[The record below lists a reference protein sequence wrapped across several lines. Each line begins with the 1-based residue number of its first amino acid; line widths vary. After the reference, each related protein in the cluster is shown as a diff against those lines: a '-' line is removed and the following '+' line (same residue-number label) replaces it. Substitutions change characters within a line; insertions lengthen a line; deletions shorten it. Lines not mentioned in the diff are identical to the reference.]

1 MEDLIKDIRFTARS
15 ILRKPLFA
23 AIAVVSL
30 ALGIG
35 ANTAIFSLINEIFLR
50 PLPIE
55 DPARVMAIFAT
66 DEKFDGAGQNPT
78 SHLNWR
84 DLREQNEVFEQVAG
98 YDFVGVSLKAGEEAT
113 IEQAL
118 LVSGNYFDT
127 LGVKPFRGRF
137 FLPEEDG
144 APGAH
149 PVAVLHYGYWSEEL
163 GADDGA
169 VGRTLTING
178 QPFTVIGIA
187 APGFNGVNVGFEP
200 RLWMPMAMNQAIR
213 NDPQFNWYEQRR
225 GLFVNGFGRLR
236 PGVDRETAQANV
248 ALIGERLQ
256 REYPDDNLGRSFAV
270 QPIAE
275 TTVFNRNAVAAGT
288 TMLMATVGVVLL
300 IACANVANLLL
311 ARATERRK
319 EIAIRLAMG
328 IGRGRLIRQLLT
340 ESLLVSLAGGALG
353 LGLAYATRGPLIGL
367 LGALPGGPNLQIDLA
382 IDGRVLLFT
391 LLLAVLTGL
400 LFGLLPAIQSSSPR
414 LVAAIKDQGDL
425 TLGPGRRFSARNA
438 LVVLQ
443 LALSVVALVG
453 AGLFLRSLS
462 AARQFDLGYETDRLA
477 VLGFNVGLSGYSQ
490 AQGEQ
495 FFRDAR
501 ERIAALPGVERAAL
515 SHAGPLQGTFLR
527 SVLLEGQNPEERTF
541 VQVSGVGENYFETL
555 GIEIEKGRAFTD
567 GDRTGS
573 VPVVIVNR
581 EMADRYWPGKEA
593 VGQRF
598 RFFGMEPVEV
608 VGVAEV
614 VTYQNPGEDPAPYA
628 YLPIQQYYATNMT
641 VLARTAGNA
650 DDVLLAA
657 QAELRR
663 MDPTLVINAAA
674 ADTLVENALTGQL
687 NTAIFLG
694 VLGGV
699 ALVLAAIG
707 IYGVMSY
714 SVRRRTRELGIRVA
728 LGASGG
734 EVLGMVLR
742 QGLTLAGIGLAVGIV
757 AALAVTRLM
766 TQLLFV
772 SPTDPLAFVGTLV
785 VLLVVA
791 LLACL
796 APAWRASSVSP
807 IIVLRYE

>member
-1 MEDLIKDIRFTARS
+1 MEDLIKDIRFAARG

-66 DEKFDGAGQNPT
+66 DEKVGGAGQNPA

-84 DLREQNEVFEQVAG
+84 DLRDQNEVFEQVAG

-178 QPFTVIGIA
+178 QPFTVIGVA

-225 GLFVNGFGRLR
+225 GLFVNGFGRLK
-236 PGVDRETAQANV
+236 PGVEPETAQANV

-256 REYPDDNLGRSFAV
+256 REYPDDNQGRSFAL

-275 TTVFNRNAVAAGT
+275 TTVFNRGAVAAGT

-353 LGLAYATRGPLIGL
+353 LGLAYATRSSLMGL
-367 LGALPGGPNLQIDLA
+367 LGALPGGPNLQLDLA
-382 IDGRVLLFT
+382 IDSRVLLFT
-391 LLLAVLTGL
+391 LALAVLTGL

-414 LVAAIKDQGDL
+414 LVAAIKDQSDL
-425 TLGPGRRFSARNA
+425 TLGPGRKLSARNA

-462 AARQFDLGYETDRLA
+462 EARRFDLGYDTDRLA
-477 VLGFNVGLSGYSQ
+477 VLGFNVGLSGYTQ
-490 AQGEQ
+490 EQGEQ
-495 FFRDAR
+495 FFQAR
-501 ERIAALPGVERAAL
+501 ALDRIRAIPGVESAAL
-515 SHAGPLQGTFLR
+515 AGQIPFARAGGGAGDCSGFHATGRRSAVPSTIRASNGSASRPLFPRARDPDLAG
-527 SVLLEGQNPEERTF
+527 RTF
-541 VQVSGVGENYFETL
+541 
-555 GIEIEKGRAFTD
+555 TD
-567 GDRTGS
+567 ADPSTACRC
-573 VPVVIVNR
+573 VIR
-581 EMADRYWPGKEA
+581 SPATAKA
-593 VGQRF
+593 VWR
-598 RFFGMEPVEV
+598 
-608 VGVAEV
+608 
-614 VTYQNPGEDPAPYA
+614 
-628 YLPIQQYYATNMT
+628 
-641 VLARTAGNA
+641 
-650 DDVLLAA
+650 
-657 QAELRR
+657 ELRPDR
-663 MDPTLVINAAA
+663 
-674 ADTLVENALTGQL
+674 
-687 NTAIFLG
+687 LG
-694 VLGGV
+694 RQDRQ
-699 ALVLAAIG
+699 
-707 IYGVMSY
+707 
-714 SVRRRTRELGIRVA
+714 RRARLWRTV
-728 LGASGG
+728 
-734 EVLGMVLR
+734 
-742 QGLTLAGIGLAVGIV
+742 VGIV
-757 AALAVTRLM
+757 GDVHADDLRLRSCPRCTRRIADHVRS
-766 TQLLFV
+766 TYG
-772 SPTDPLAFVGTLV
+772 DHE
-785 VLLVVA
+785 VLE
-791 LLACL
+791 
-796 APAWRASSVSP
+796 R
-807 IIVLRYE
+807 